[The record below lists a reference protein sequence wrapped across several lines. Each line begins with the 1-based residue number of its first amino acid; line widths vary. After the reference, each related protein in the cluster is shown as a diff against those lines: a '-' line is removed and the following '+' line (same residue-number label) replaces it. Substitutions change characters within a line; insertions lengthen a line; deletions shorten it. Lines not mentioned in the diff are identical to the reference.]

1 MASHITTFS
10 IWDEEAVLQ
19 AGVAEYIV
27 DLKRYNTEG
36 FFSLQ
41 ATVASAGAGS
51 VDFTWAISNDGVS
64 YVTPSTVDPIFDDM
78 VKTSGPGSD
87 GIDIASFDPVLGA
100 YLKIIATENNVA
112 AVTISAVLAIQ

>member
-1 MASHITTFS
+1 MF
-10 IWDEEAVLQ
+10 DEEAVAQ
-19 AGVAEYIV
+19 NNAIEYIV
-27 DLKRYNTEG
+27 DLKKYNTEG

-41 ATVASAGAGS
+41 AQVESSGAGS
-51 VDFTWAISNDGVS
+51 VDFTWAISNDGIN
-64 YVTPSTVDPIFDDM
+64 YITPTGTDPIFDDM

-112 AVTISAVLAIQ
+112 AVTITATLAIQ

>member
-1 MASHITTFS
+1 MF
-10 IWDEEAVLQ
+10 DEEAIAQ
-19 AGVAEYIV
+19 NGSAEYIV

-41 ATVASAGAGS
+41 AVVASSGAGS
-51 VDFTWAISNDGVS
+51 VDFTWAISNDGVN
-64 YVTPSTVDPIFDDM
+64 YITPSGTDPIFDDM

-87 GIDIASFDPVLGA
+87 GIDLASFDPVLGA

-112 AVTISAVLAIQ
+112 AVTVTAILAIQ